1 MVSNVTM
8 QLWTLKQLLINC
20 MRNSSFKK
28 GLNQTKLRQLRQL
41 QTWPF
46 FNILHSL
53 RIVYFGLLSR
63 DNGHILKGSFI
74 RTLYVKSRD
83 ISFLKHSFDPYKGRH
98 VLVLAIILIIPYCKC
113 VRVFWP

>member
-8 QLWTLKQLLINC
+8 QLCTLKQLLINC
-20 MRNSSFKK
+20 MQNPGFKK
-28 GLNQTKLRQLRQL
+28 WPNQAKLNSCKPGLFLT
-41 QTWPF
+41 F
-46 FNILHSL
+46 CIGL
-53 RIVYFGLLSR
+53 RIVYFVLLSR

-74 RTLYVKSRD
+74 RTLYVKSKD
-83 ISFLKHSFDPYKGRH
+83 ISFLKHSFDPYKGKH